1 MEVVRFAREDSD
13 VPIAVWQMPDR
24 RTAAGRVEKWILQ
37 AQARARRPRSRVAYN
52 PKHLCA
58 HAVERECGTLSPL
71 CSTSLRPA
79 S

>member
-37 AQARARRPRSRVAYN
+37 AQARARA
-52 PKHLCA
+52 
-58 HAVERECGTLSPL
+58 REAASLTTRNISARTPSSENAPL
-71 CSTSLRPA
+71 CLSTSLRPA